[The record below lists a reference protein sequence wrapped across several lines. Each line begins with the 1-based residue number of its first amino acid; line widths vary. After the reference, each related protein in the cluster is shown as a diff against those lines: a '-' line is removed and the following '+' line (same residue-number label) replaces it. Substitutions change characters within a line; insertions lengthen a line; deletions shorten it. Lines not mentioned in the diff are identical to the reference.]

1 MLNMAIGDP
10 RRYFLKL
17 LHKLLHNLQYYSGA
31 NYSAD
36 LPTGNL
42 LDMHADLQTSCL
54 ILQQQ
59 QQQQQQQQDRKQNKI
74 LNNLQFLHSGSFASK
89 SSHTIAMLTKEFD
102 QTKFDPTSFDSTRIP
117 VLVL

>member
-10 RRYFLKL
+10 RRCFLKL

-42 LDMHADLQTSCL
+42 LDMHADRQTSCFSSNSSSSSSRIENKTRFSTTTFNSF
-54 ILQQQ
+54 IL
-59 QQQQQQQQDRKQNKI
+59 D
-74 LNNLQFLHSGSFASK
+74 HFASNL
-89 SSHTIAMLTKEFD
+89 HTQFAMVTKEID
-102 QTKFDPTSFDSTRIP
+102 QTKIRSNKLYCTRIP